1 MLTLKTTMLPS
12 ENPPEEAKNEECY
25 AELIQFLDD
34 KNLSLVMR
42 DTADG
47 GRKALKILREH
58 YASQSNA
65 LHRVDFA

>member
-1 MLTLKTTMLPS
+1 MLPS
-12 ENPPEEAKNEECY
+12 EDPPDEAKNEECY

-34 KNLSLVMR
+34 
-42 DTADG
+42 DG